1 MWTRE
6 IGTSSADQANAIATD
21 SAGNIFVTGVTYGSL
36 DGNPN
41 LGEGDLFVAKLDAQG
56 ATLWMRQLGSTAWD
70 GATGAACDGTGDVY
84 VVGYSRGGFDGNS
97 STPTAARCGRG
108 SWVRLGQT
116 RRAPLRRTRSGTFM
130 SWVKPRAASM
140 GT

>member
-1 MWTRE
+1 LWTRE

-56 ATLWMRQLGSTAWD
+56 ATLWMRQLGSTAPP
-70 GATGAACDGTGDVY
+70 ALPVTVPAM
-84 VVGYSRGGFDGNS
+84 
-97 STPTAARCGRG
+97 STW
-108 SWVRLGQT
+108 SVILG
-116 RRAPLRRTRSGTFM
+116 
-130 SWVKPRAASM
+130 AASM
-140 GT
+140 AILRPVHMTSSW